1 MIQFLD
7 KLNLRPQERR
17 LVVLAGA
24 VIFLVLNLWFVWP
37 HFSEYGRLRSEIA
50 RASAT
55 LERYHAEL
63 ARVPAYSRRLEE
75 LEGQGAAGV
84 LPEEQATLL
93 ISRIQMQA
101 ERSGLK
107 LQRLT
112 PAARAARGGSTVEFF
127 EEQSL
132 TLMLNPTGPEELI
145 NFLVAL
151 ATGDLVIRVR
161 ELDLRPD
168 PSETRLIGTIR
179 LVASFQKQIPERSG
193 TPTPN
198 TTARRS
204 T

>member
-24 VIFLVLNLWFVWP
+24 VIFGVLNLWFVWP
-37 HFSEYGRLRSEIA
+37 HFSEYGRLKSEIA
-50 RASAT
+50 RAHAT

-63 ARVPAYSRRLEE
+63 ARVPAYTRRLEE

-112 PAARAARGGSTVEFF
+112 PAARTARSASTVDFF

-132 TLMLNPTGPEELI
+132 LLTLMETGPEELI
-145 NFLVAL
+145 EFLVAL

-161 ELDLRPD
+161 ELDLRPN
-168 PSETRLIGTIR
+168 PSETRLVGSIR
-179 LVASFQKQIPERSG
+179 LVAIFQKQTSEISG
-193 TPTPN
+193 TLTPN
-198 TTARRS
+198 TTARR
-204 T
+204 TP

>member
-1 MIQFLD
+1 MTPFLD

-24 VIFLVLNLWFVWP
+24 VIFAVLNLWFVWP
-37 HFSEYGRLRSEIA
+37 HFSDYARIKREIE
-50 RASAT
+50 RAHAT
-55 LERYHAEL
+55 LERYQSEL
-63 ARVPAYSRRLEE
+63 ARVAEYNRRLEE

-93 ISRIQMQA
+93 ITRIQMQA

-112 PAARAARGGSTVEFF
+112 PAARTARGGSTIEFF

-132 TLMLNPTGPEELI
+132 TLTLNPTGPEELI
-145 NFLVAL
+145 DFLVSL

-168 PSETRLIGTIR
+168 PSQTRLIGTIR
-179 LVASFQKQIPERSG
+179 LVASFQKQSPERTG
-193 TPTPN
+193 TPNPN